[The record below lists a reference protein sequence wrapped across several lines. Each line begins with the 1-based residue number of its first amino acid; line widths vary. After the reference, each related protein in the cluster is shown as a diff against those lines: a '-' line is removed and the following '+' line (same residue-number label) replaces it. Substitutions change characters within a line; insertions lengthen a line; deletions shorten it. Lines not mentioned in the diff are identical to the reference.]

1 MIEKMERSV
10 SEGAVS
16 QFEYLQK
23 KQNIINL
30 VAEIS
35 QREEKLKENEAQ
47 YLKNTQQI
55 RSEIS
60 SLQRQVFETKK
71 SMEFESFKSP
81 INGYVFDLVPSSK
94 GYSASAGETLLK
106 IVPTGDVQAKV
117 FVSSA
122 DVGFLRRNMDVEV
135 RVSAYPFT
143 QFGSIKGKL
152 TLLGR
157 EAIPGDQIN
166 PEPRFPVIVGLENQ
180 YLERKGKKYMISAG
194 QTVVANFVVRNKPVI
209 SLLTD
214 SVEKAFDSLRG
225 IKTDQP

>member
-1 MIEKMERSV
+1 
-10 SEGAVS
+10 
-16 QFEYLQK
+16 
-23 KQNIINL
+23 
-30 VAEIS
+30 
-35 QREEKLKENEAQ
+35 
-47 YLKNTQQI
+47 
-55 RSEIS
+55 
-60 SLQRQVFETKK
+60 
-71 SMEFESFKSP
+71 
-81 INGYVFDLVPSSK
+81 
-94 GYSASAGETLLK
+94 
-106 IVPTGDVQAKV
+106 
-117 FVSSA
+117 
-122 DVGFLRRNMDVEV
+122 MDVEV

-180 YLERKGKKYMISAG
+180 YLERRGKKYMISAG